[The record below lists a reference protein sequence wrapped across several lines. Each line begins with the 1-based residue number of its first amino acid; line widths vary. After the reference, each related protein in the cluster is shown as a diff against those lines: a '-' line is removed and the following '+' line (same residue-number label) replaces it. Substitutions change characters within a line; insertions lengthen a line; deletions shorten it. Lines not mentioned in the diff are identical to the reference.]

1 MCTSMLVHML
11 DACACTLHASAHASQ
26 MLSGLAGATLS
37 APSMA
42 LVLGMATPLRK
53 GTAALVMLALRGVGA
68 LLGSV
73 GTIVLISQA

>member
-1 MCTSMLVHML
+1 MHRSHAHVTCCCCVH
-11 DACACTLHASAHASQ
+11 AVAHASQ

-73 GTIVLISQA
+73 GAIVLISQA

>member
-1 MCTSMLVHML
+1 MLL
-11 DACACTLHASAHASQ
+11 LCACSVHAHASQ